1 MGIYYEECNVDS
13 ESGIDMDALIEA
25 YLIDDLTHNFGEKA
39 IQNFCAPGG
48 TGEALLEAKVLSTN
62 RIIKYPKYPII
73 SILFINRFFFIIFI
87 LL

>member
-1 MGIYYEECNVDS
+1 MGIYSEECNVDS

-48 TGEALLEAKVLSTN
+48 TGEALL
-62 RIIKYPKYPII
+62 
-73 SILFINRFFFIIFI
+73 
-87 LL
+87 